1 MQLPGQRSAGSAG
14 SLLLHL
20 QLPAP
25 RRQSHRRTGPVNFLW
40 AHQAE
45 GARPAG
51 TLRTLEAEITLPQSE
66 VPGFLMQNSTLELF
80 FFTRMLY
87 SCLVDADF
95 LDTESF
101 MDGRSREHNE
111 TCMEQLW
118 NKLQSYVSGWFPPKG
133 N

>member
-1 MQLPGQRSAGSAG
+1 
-14 SLLLHL
+14 
-20 QLPAP
+20 
-25 RRQSHRRTGPVNFLW
+25 
-40 AHQAE
+40 
-45 GARPAG
+45 
-51 TLRTLEAEITLPQSE
+51 
-66 VPGFLMQNSTLELF
+66 MQNSTLELF

-101 MDGRSREHNE
+101 MDGHSREHNETCMEQLWNKLQSYVSGWFTRMLYSCLVDADFLDTESFMDGHSREHNE

>member
-1 MQLPGQRSAGSAG
+1 
-14 SLLLHL
+14 
-20 QLPAP
+20 
-25 RRQSHRRTGPVNFLW
+25 
-40 AHQAE
+40 
-45 GARPAG
+45 
-51 TLRTLEAEITLPQSE
+51 
-66 VPGFLMQNSTLELF
+66 MQNSTLELF

-101 MDGRSREHNE
+101 MAGRSREHNE